1 MEDDEKPL
9 LLGVDGLEG
18 ATAEGLDDDEKPPPE
33 GFELDEKPPPEE
45 REDDDED
52 DLDDDDELPFAK
64 DGTELNSIAKL
75 IRVTMSF
82 LVCFIVI
89 LSLKLAD
96 HREFNPYF
104 N

>member
-45 REDDDED
+45 REEDDDED
-52 DLDDDDELPFAK
+52 DLDDDDDPPFAK

-89 LSLKLAD
+89 
-96 HREFNPYF
+96 F
-104 N
+104 